1 MKILPNI
8 FGQGELLKK
17 ANRQRLWD
25 NSRFNLHKAAGL
37 LLPWECL
44 LTVVYPGFGQSK
56 FSLTFSN
63 FLFFPFFLPPSSW
76 TMHCCH
82 CESLLQLHFFLLCF
96 TGPNWK
102 PLLILWNNMFG
113 WILKF
118 AAALCACTEEKPFT
132 WFLIFPRPKITL
144 QLPQPWR
151 ISLISELETKVKM
164 KSVFQNI

>member
-8 FGQGELLKK
+8 FGQGELYLKKK
-17 ANRQRLWD
+17 ANSQQLWD

-44 LTVVYPGFGQSK
+44 LTVAFPGFGQNN

-63 FLFFPFFLPPSSW
+63 ILFFTPPLIASMELKHALQS
-76 TMHCCH
+76 H
-82 CESLLQLHFFLLCF
+82 LQLHFFLLCF

-102 PLLILWNNMFG
+102 PLLILCNNVFG

-118 AAALCACTEEKPFT
+118 AAAVCACTEEKPST
-132 WFLIFPRPKITL
+132 WFLIFPRPKITPRL
-144 QLPQPWR
+144 LRPWR
-151 ISLISELETKVKM
+151 ISLISELETRAKM
-164 KSVFQNI
+164 KSAFQNI